1 MIEAKGLTKRFGK
14 KLVLDGIDCTVE
26 DGSVTLLLGRNGVGK
41 TTLFQLIQGMVPADG
56 GTVRVGGRDPFQEP
70 EKVKASLGWL
80 PEQDTLYNAWRVG
93 AFLDYAGAFYPTWDR
108 SEAQR
113 LLAKFGLDPKAK
125 ISTLNRGA
133 RRKLSLILAMAHRAE
148 LLLLDEPLSGLD
160 PIFREE
166 ILLHLIEAI
175 QERGGTFLIASHF
188 AEELEAV
195 ATHALLL
202 KGGRVAAGGSVDD
215 LKAAYGELRVRAGEP
230 VPAGVEVLKETA
242 LGDERLLV
250 VRRAEE
256 STARLDNALSLT
268 ELFKILA

>member
-14 KLVLDGIDCTVE
+14 KLVLDGINCTVE
-26 DGSVTLLLGRNGVGK
+26 SGSVTLLLGRNGVGK
-41 TTLFQLIQGMVPADG
+41 TTLFHLLQGMVPTDG
-56 GTVRVGGRDPFQEP
+56 GTVRVGGRDPFAEP
-70 EKVKASLGWL
+70 EKVKAALGWL

-93 AFLDYAGAFYPTWDR
+93 AFLDYAGAFYPTWDPA
-108 SEAQR
+108 EAGR
-113 LLAKFGLDPKAK
+113 LMAKFGLDPKAK

-133 RRKLSLILAMAHRAE
+133 RRKLSLILAMAHQAE
-148 LLLLDEPLSGLD
+148 LYLLDEPLSGLD

-202 KGGRVAAGGSVDD
+202 KGGHVAAAGSVDD
-215 LKAAYGELRVRAGEP
+215 IKASYGELRLKAGDP

-250 VRRAEE
+250 VKRAPDCP
-256 STARLDNALSLT
+256 ARLDNALSLT
-268 ELFKILA
+268 ELFKVLA

>member
-14 KLVLDGIDCTVE
+14 KLVLDEINCTVE

-41 TTLFQLIQGMVPADG
+41 TTLFHLLQGMVPPDG
-56 GTVRVGGRDPFQEP
+56 GTVRVGGRDPFLES
-70 EKVKASLGWL
+70 EKVKAALGWL

-93 AFLDYAGAFYPTWDR
+93 AFLDYAGAFYPTWDPA
-108 SEAQR
+108 EAGR
-113 LLAKFGLDPKAK
+113 LMAKFGLDPGAK
-125 ISTLNRGA
+125 IATLNRGA

-148 LLLLDEPLSGLD
+148 LYLLDEPLSGLD

-202 KGGRVAAGGSVDD
+202 KGGRVAAQGSVDAI
-215 LKAAYGELRVRAGEP
+215 KASYGELRLKADEP

-250 VRRAEE
+250 VKRTAD
-256 STARLDNALSLT
+256 SPARLDNALSLT